1 MSCLGLSLISVFGT
15 ASRKEQEEGE
25 TFLCCLFIETTK
37 EEMGLVSNS
46 QLAFVSLSVLDINMK
61 REVL

>member
-1 MSCLGLSLISVFGT
+1 MSGLGLSLISVFGT
-15 ASRKEQEEGE
+15 ASRKEQEEEE

-46 QLAFVSLSVLDINMK
+46 QLDSLSVLDINMK